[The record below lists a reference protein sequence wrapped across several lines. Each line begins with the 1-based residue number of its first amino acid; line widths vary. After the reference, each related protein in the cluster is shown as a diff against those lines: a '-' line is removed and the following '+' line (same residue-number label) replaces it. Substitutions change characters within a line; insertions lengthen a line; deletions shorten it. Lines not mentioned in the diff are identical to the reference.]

1 MPVEHIRLS
10 QRAKEQLVKL
20 KRHTGVQHWNELCRW
35 AFCVSLRELSLPP
48 AAPPADSTV
57 EMTWK
62 VFGGAHAD
70 IYWALLRHRC
80 HADGLGVTPQVLA
93 EQFRRHLH
101 RGIALLATDQV
112 RSITDLLQRA
122 LHGRESLTDSNQQS

>member
-10 QRAKEQLVKL
+10 QRAKEQLIKL

-35 AFCVSLRELSLPP
+35 AFCYSLRDPSPP
-48 AAPPADSTV
+48 PQAPPADSSV

-62 VFGGAHAD
+62 VFGGVHAD
-70 IYWALLRHRC
+70 MYWVLLRQRC
-80 HADGLGVTPQVLA
+80 HEDGLEGTPMVLA

-101 RGIALLATDQV
+101 RGVALLASDHI
-112 RSITDLLQRA
+112 RSVTDLLQRA
-122 LHGRESLTDSNQQS
+122 LHGREPLAHRD